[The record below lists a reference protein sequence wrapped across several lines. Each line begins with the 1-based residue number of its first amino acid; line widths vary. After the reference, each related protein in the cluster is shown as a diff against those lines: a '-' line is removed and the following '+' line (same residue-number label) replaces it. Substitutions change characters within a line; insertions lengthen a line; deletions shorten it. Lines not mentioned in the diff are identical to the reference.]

1 MIQFGKFDWIYTV
14 VNLIINFIWGII
26 LAGVGFLADI
36 RGSFHLMWITML
48 IDLLVGLAKSKWV
61 NKEPFIMSK
70 FLMWIAFVFL
80 ATALIALVY
89 ATEIQI
95 IKDTSPSVYNKFAL
109 VIICA
114 VIVSIIRNGEKIT
127 GKKVFTSLLDLIA
140 KTVKR
145 ITSIDIKKYD
155 K

>member
-1 MIQFGKFDWIYTV
+1 MIQFGKFDWVYTV
-14 VNLIINFIWGII
+14 VNIIINFVWGII

-36 RGSFHLMWITML
+36 RGSFHLMWIAMV
-48 IDLLVGLAKSKWV
+48 IDLVVGLGKSKWV
-61 NKEPFIMSK
+61 NKEPFIMNK
-70 FLMWIAFVFL
+70 FLLWLLFVFL
-80 ATALIALVY
+80 ATALISLVY
-89 ATEIQI
+89 ATEIII
-95 IKDTSPSVYNKFAL
+95 IKDTDPSVYNKFAL

-127 GKKVFTSLLDLIA
+127 GKKVFTSLLDVIA

-145 ITSIDIKKYD
+145 ITTIDIKKYD